1 MSSLETKGIIQT
13 IKEMKEK
20 SKKRNFVQS
29 VELLIS
35 LRDIDPKKPEGKIQE
50 AIELPYPVGKLG
62 KICVIASGE
71 LALKAK
77 KAGADLV
84 IERNELES
92 LGGDKK
98 KQKDLVENYDAFI
111 AEAPL
116 MPLIGKVLGA
126 TLGPKGRMPTPVAP
140 NANIAVELEKR
151 KKTVQVRLRNQPI
164 LQCLVGTENMD
175 DKEIAENV
183 LAVIRRLEGKLKRGI
198 KNIRSISLK
207 TSMGAPVKIP
217 L

>member
-1 MSSLETKGIIQT
+1 MSSLETKNILQT
-13 IKEMKEK
+13 IKEMREK
-20 SKKRNFVQS
+20 SKKRKFMQS
-29 VELLIS
+29 VELLIN

-84 IERNELES
+84 IERGELEA

-98 KQKDLVENYDAFI
+98 KQKDLADTYDAFI

-126 TLGPKGRMPTPVAP
+126 TLGPKGKMPTPVP
-140 NANIAVELEKR
+140 PTANMATEIEKR
-151 KKTVQVRLRNQPI
+151 RKTVQVRLRGQPI
-164 LQCLVGTENMD
+164 LQCVVGTEEMG

-183 LAVIRRLEGKLKRGI
+183 MAVIRRIEGKLKRGI
-198 KNIRSISLK
+198 KNVRSISLK
-207 TSMGAPVKIP
+207 TTMGPPVKIP

>member
-1 MSSLETKGIIQT
+1 MSSLETKNILQT
-13 IKEMKEK
+13 IKEMREK
-20 SKKRNFVQS
+20 SKRRNFTQS
-29 VELLIS
+29 VELLIN

-84 IERNELES
+84 IERGELEA

-98 KQKDLVENYDAFI
+98 KQKDLADTYDAFI

-126 TLGPKGRMPTPVAP
+126 TLGPKGKMPTPVP
-140 NANIAVELEKR
+140 PTANMPTEIEKR
-151 KKTVQVRLRNQPI
+151 RKTVQVRLRGQPI
-164 LQCLVGTENMD
+164 LQCVVGTEEMG

-183 LAVIRRLEGKLKRGI
+183 MTVIRRIEGKLKRGI
-198 KNIRSISLK
+198 KNVRSISLK
-207 TSMGAPVKIP
+207 TTMGSPVKIP

>member
-1 MSSLETKGIIQT
+1 MSSLETKNVIQT
-13 IKEMKEK
+13 IKEMREK

-29 VELLIS
+29 IELLIN

-62 KICVIASGE
+62 RICVIASGE

-84 IERNELES
+84 IERNELET

-98 KQKDLVENYDAFI
+98 KQKDLVEAYDAFI

-116 MPLIGKVLGA
+116 MPTIGKILGA
-126 TLGPKGRMPTPVAP
+126 TLGPKGKMPTPVPP
-140 NANIAVELEKR
+140 NANIAVEIEKR
-151 KKTVQVRLRNQPI
+151 KKTVQVRLRGQPV
-164 LQCLVGTENMD
+164 LQCIIGTEEMGE
-175 DKEIAENV
+175 KEIAENV
-183 LAVIRRLEGKLKRGI
+183 MTVIRKLEGKLKRGI

-207 TSMGAPVKIP
+207 TSMGSPVKIP